1 MKILVI
7 GGNGF
12 LGYHLVNQLLKKN
25 HNVTILDLNLNNL
38 KNFKKVKKIK
48 GDFTNRKILSNA
60 INNKDCVFHLAGVGD
75 LDYAMKNPIKVI
87 KYNIEGTA
95 RVLNECRKHKIKRFI
110 YASSIYSISQEGS
123 FYRFGKK
130 AAEDYIMEYSK
141 QYNLNYTILRYGSL
155 YGPRSPKNNGVRKI
169 IEKAIK
175 SKQVT
180 YYGSIKNKRKYIFV
194 RDASICSVEIL
205 KNKYK
210 NMIINLTGKKK
221 ISVNNVL
228 RITANNLRIINKI
241 KYLNKK
247 VVGHYISEPKL
258 IKINKG
264 KNIYIKNSTTLNDGL
279 SKTIN
284 YYRNL
289 INEKKK

>member
-1 MKILVI
+1 
-7 GGNGF
+7 
-12 LGYHLVNQLLKKN
+12 
-25 HNVTILDLNLNNL
+25 
-38 KNFKKVKKIK
+38 
-48 GDFTNRKILSNA
+48 
-60 INNKDCVFHLAGVGD
+60 
-75 LDYAMKNPIKVI
+75 MKNPIKVI

-95 RVLNECRKHKIKRFI
+95 RVLNECRKHKIKRFR

-194 RDASICSVEIL
+194 RDASICSVEI
-205 KNKYK
+205 
-210 NMIINLTGKKK
+210 
-221 ISVNNVL
+221 
-228 RITANNLRIINKI
+228 
-241 KYLNKK
+241 
-247 VVGHYISEPKL
+247 
-258 IKINKG
+258 
-264 KNIYIKNSTTLNDGL
+264 
-279 SKTIN
+279 
-284 YYRNL
+284 
-289 INEKKK
+289 